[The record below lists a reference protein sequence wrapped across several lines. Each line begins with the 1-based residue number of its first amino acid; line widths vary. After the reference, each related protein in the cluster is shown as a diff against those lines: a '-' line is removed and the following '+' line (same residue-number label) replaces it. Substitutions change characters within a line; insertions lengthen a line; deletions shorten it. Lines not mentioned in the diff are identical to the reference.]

1 MQPTLVTAMHALHS
15 PNRRHLLTTCL
26 AMLAPTALLAQTPP
40 KPVSPAAELE
50 GITPDGQRIELAALR
65 DRVVLVYYW
74 STQCPVCLNKMP
86 ELRANVAGWRGEAFT
101 LLGVNMDESQEAFAS
116 YENLVQPLVAAELR
130 FSSVW
135 GRDPAY
141 RDNLGQVTHLPTTL
155 LVDKRGQVVDRF
167 AGRIPPSA
175 WNRIADLL

>member
-1 MQPTLVTAMHALHS
+1 M
-15 PNRRHLLTTCL
+15 
-26 AMLAPTALLAQTPP
+26 
-40 KPVSPAAELE
+40 
-50 GITPDGQRIELAALR
+50 
-65 DRVVLVYYW
+65 
-74 STQCPVCLNKMP
+74 
-86 ELRANVAGWRGEAFT
+86 AGWRGEAFT